1 MSLAPSKVYRAN
13 DIVVADL
20 VHNQDSASKTFTTI
34 EYGGNRIVLQLPTLR
49 APFGISKWKGNA
61 AAKTYL
67 DLSLDDATLLGKL
80 REIDDWA
87 KTLYSTKRYVPLI
100 RPSKNSAFAPTLR
113 LTLPQVKGKFT
124 CDVYDAARNKL
135 NIDSLDIKGRNVAAI
150 IDLHSL
156 WSMADTFGIQ
166 VKVNA
171 MKLLAPQQ
179 ASGDSSSLSGFAF
192 VDE

>member
-1 MSLAPSKVYRAN
+1 MSLAPSKVYRAS
-13 DIVVADL
+13 DIVVSEL
-20 VHNQDSASKTFTTI
+20 VHNRDSASKTFTTI

-67 DLSLDDATLLGKL
+67 DLSLDDAALLEKL

-87 KTLYSTKRYVPLI
+87 KTLYSAKRYVPLI
-100 RPSKNSAFAPTLR
+100 RPSKNMAFAPTLR

-135 NIDSLDIKGRNVAAI
+135 NIDSLDVKGRSIAAI

-171 MKLLAPQQ
+171 MKLLAPQ
-179 ASGDSSSLSGFAF
+179 ARDDSSSSMSGFAF